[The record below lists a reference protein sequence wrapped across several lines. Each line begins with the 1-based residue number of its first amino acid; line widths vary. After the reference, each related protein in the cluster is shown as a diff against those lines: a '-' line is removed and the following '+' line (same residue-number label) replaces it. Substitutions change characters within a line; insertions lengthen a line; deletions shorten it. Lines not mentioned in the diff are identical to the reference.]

1 MCGFFSPVS
10 SLGAHWKD
18 SQKALIPCNLNST
31 ILINLLAFTWEY
43 YSENG
48 GYRCLHVHCIG
59 GCTAYLHTEMPQ
71 VSPIHEYCIST
82 TWSATTTWVSHD
94 YRMSTTW
101 VLHEYCTIG
110 HYHMRITWLLH
121 DRPVSPEYHMITAW
135 IPHECCMNTAR
146 MATTTWESHDY
157 CMSTT
162 WVSHEYP
169 ISICMTPQ
177 WRNKMHTVY
186 SLQNQSWKQTNCLN
200 ILIPVSDAQYFC
212 SIFLEGFLPPNC
224 NADGNKSPVFTH
236 LWHVQPCDGNNIATQ
251 VLQVQLKVKCN
262 AWSNF
267 YLLWSKLSCEIST

>member
-1 MCGFFSPVS
+1 
-10 SLGAHWKD
+10 
-18 SQKALIPCNLNST
+18 
-31 ILINLLAFTWEY
+31 
-43 YSENG
+43 
-48 GYRCLHVHCIG
+48 
-59 GCTAYLHTEMPQ
+59 MPQ
-71 VSPIHEYCIST
+71 
-82 TWSATTTWVSHD
+82 
-94 YRMSTTW
+94 
-101 VLHEYCTIG
+101 LHQYHMIG
-110 HYHMRITWLLH
+110 HYHLSITWLPHEYHMSAAWILH
-121 DRPVSPEYHMITAW
+121 DRPLPHENHMITAWLASTMPEYHMITAW
-135 IPHECCMNTAR
+135 VPHECCMNTAR

-157 CMSTT
+157 RMSTT

-177 WRNKMHTVY
+177 WRNKMHTVCTTI
-186 SLQNQSWKQTNCLN
+186 QNQSWKQTNCLN